1 MFVHPSFTFG
11 YAGGENKV
19 EFGVCYYFIIEKN
32 VRFFQLGRFG
42 LGQTGNIQ
50 MVICVS
56 LIQATVVES
65 VNWSDVAVKKMKCA
79 FSYSCPSCPK
89 TYRSISGFRGHV
101 MKVHSL
107 LGLKG
112 M

>member
-1 MFVHPSFTFG
+1 MFMHPSFTFG

-32 VRFFQLGRFG
+32 VRFFNWEDLVLDKLLGEYTDDDMCEFDSSDSS
-42 LGQTGNIQ
+42 
-50 MVICVS
+50 CES
-56 LIQATVVES
+56 DVES
-65 VNWSDVAVKKMKCA
+65 VNRSDVAVKKMKCT

-101 MKVHSL
+101 MK
-107 LGLKG
+107 
-112 M
+112 